1 MTSGGWRLNIATLA
15 VAALVLGRMLWQ
27 REWAHEW
34 ARSWTPW
41 QIVGVAITAPA
52 LVFFVLARIQ
62 LGSAFSV
69 RAKAR
74 TLVSSGIY
82 ARVRHPIYVFGGL
95 IVAGVVIAAHRPWWL
110 LIFVVL
116 IPLQLFRVRKE
127 EKVLE
132 AKFGDSYREY
142 RRKTWF

>member
-1 MTSGGWRLNIATLA
+1 LRLNITTLA
-15 VAALVLGRMLWQ
+15 VAALLFGLMLWQ
-27 REWAHEW
+27 HQWV
-34 ARSWTPW
+34 RSGTPW

-52 LVFFVLARIQ
+52 FVLFVLARIQ
-62 LGSAFSV
+62 LGRAFSV
-69 RAKAR
+69 RAKAN
-74 TLVSSGIY
+74 TLVTSGIY

-95 IVAGVVIAAHRPWWL
+95 IVAGVVIFAHRPWWL

-127 EKVLE
+127 ERVLE
-132 AKFGDSYREY
+132 AKFGDAYREY